1 MKKDITRRELLERIG
16 QIALAASLSR
26 LPLGAEESHVFCGHK
41 VILDDQNKIIPWFT
55 PVQNAYDHFLRLRWD
70 FIKSNVPNCPGPPPR
85 SSYPQYYFYC
95 GFLEMKSRKGVLVPD
110 TWMNDVAEKIP
121 NWFESARLYYA
132 YTGDST
138 VMTIVKK
145 LMDYTIAHGTSPSTF
160 AWPNF
165 PYTTTNA
172 GDMEFRGFTSAKTF
186 LLNETLVGY
195 AGDMGLVYYRMY
207 LYSGDKKYL
216 TAALN
221 VANKLAREV
230 RTGTSTQSVLPDRVL
245 MDTGKVTSEYGAH
258 FTGCWMLFDQLI
270 KANLGDLKAYE
281 NARAKLRDFLVQFPL
296 KTGYWADGHTDNSD
310 YSNTY
315 KSNTP
320 ASDFTLALFDYP
332 ELDPDWRT
340 DVPKLVKWTEDNFV
354 FRCAPGEPSTQ
365 WGAYIV
371 GEQDGDLHKMDYQ
384 TARYAAEC
392 ARWYAVSGDETYK
405 EKAYRSLNWVTYC
418 NNPVGQANESPVSEQ
433 EQGDWWSDEYG
444 ECPRMFYPAL
454 AGVPEWAP
462 SGENHIL
469 YSNAVLKD
477 VSYAPKRVRY
487 TSTQKARTDY
497 LRLAF
502 RPTRITLAGIDL
514 SLSSDLDAKGYT
526 LRSLGKEDYAVNVRR
541 MEGGE
546 VVIR

>member
-1 MKKDITRRELLERIG
+1 MFRRMWVKRSLTCGVLIIGLALVAISRIDLL
-16 QIALAASLSR
+16 LAFAVD
-26 LPLGAEESHVFCGHK
+26 VFNGHK
-41 VILDDQNKIIPWFT
+41 VILDDQNKIIPWSV
-55 PVQNAYDHFLRLRWD
+55 PIQNAYDHFLRLRWD
-70 FIKSNVPNCPGPPPR
+70 FIKTKVPNCPGPPPR
-85 SSYPQYYFYC
+85 SSYPQFYFYC
-95 GFLEMKSRKGVLVPD
+95 AFWDKNGRLEPD

-172 GDMEFRGFTSAKTF
+172 GDMEFRGFTSAKRF

-207 LYSGDKKYL
+207 LYSGDETYL

-230 RTGTSTQSVLPDRVL
+230 RTGTSTQSVWPDRVL

-258 FTGCWMLFDQLI
+258 WVGCYMLLDQLI
-270 KANLGDLKAYE
+270 KANRGDVKAYE
-281 NARAKLRDFLVQFPL
+281 NARAQTQDFLLQYPL

-310 YSNTY
+310 YGNTY

-320 ASDFTLALFDYP
+320 ASNFTLALFDYP

-340 DVPKLVKWTEDNFV
+340 DLPKLIKWTEDNFI
-354 FRCAPGEPSTQ
+354 FRCAPGEPATQ
-365 WGAYIV
+365 WGANIV
-371 GEQDGDLHKMDYQ
+371 GEQDSFLPKMDYQ

-392 ARWYAVSGDETYK
+392 ARWYAVSGDKAYK
-405 EKAYRSLNWVTYC
+405 EKAYRSLNWVIYC
-418 NNPVGQANESPVSEQ
+418 NKPDGEAFESPVSK
-433 EQGDWWSDEYG
+433 DISNWWSDCYG
-444 ECPRMFYPAL
+444 ECPRMFYPAF

-462 SGENHIL
+462 PGENHIL
-469 YSNAVLKD
+469 YSDAVLKD
-477 VSYAPKRVRY
+477 VSYAPKKVQY
-487 TSTQKARTDY
+487 TSTQRAGTEY

-502 RPTRITLAGIDL
+502 RPSRITLADVGL
-514 SLSSDLDAKGYT
+514 SLRRDLDAKGYT
-526 LRSLGKEDYAVNVRR
+526 LRSLGEGDYAVNIRR
-541 MEGGE
+541 MEGGQ
-546 VVIR
+546 VVIW